1 MDLLNRCGR
10 YVVFCAID
18 DSFVIM
24 MSVLHCIFNGTPEL
38 VVVAMVM
45 LNVAMATSQ
54 QIACQKM

>member
-1 MDLLNRCGR
+1 M
-10 YVVFCAID
+10 FCAID